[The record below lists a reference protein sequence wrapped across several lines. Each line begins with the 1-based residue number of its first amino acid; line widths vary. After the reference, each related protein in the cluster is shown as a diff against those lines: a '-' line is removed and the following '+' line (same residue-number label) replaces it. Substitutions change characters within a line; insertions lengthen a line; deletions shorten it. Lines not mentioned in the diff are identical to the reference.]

1 VIQGSASP
9 RLSARLARILG
20 CPLIKPERK
29 RFPDG
34 ELYVRLTGEVSG
46 EHVVIVQST
55 PEPQNDNL
63 IELYFLAKTAR
74 DLGASKVTL
83 VIPYLAY
90 ARQDKRFR
98 PGEAVSLDCV
108 ASMISSSGADSLVV
122 VDIHEPGSTGRFGI
136 EARNLTAM
144 PLLGSYIGNL
154 RLRSPVIIGGDQG
167 SEERAKMVAGAFGG
181 DYDYLEKKRITPRRV
196 VMRPKRMDVKDR
208 DVVIVDDM
216 ISTGGTV
223 AEAARILRKAGA
235 RRTFAACT
243 HAVLCGDAKR
253 KLRAAGVERVIATD
267 TIEREESV
275 ISVAPLIAEGLG

>member
-1 VIQGSASP
+1 MIQGSASP

-108 ASMISSSGADSLVV
+108 AS
-122 VDIHEPGSTGRFGI
+122 
-136 EARNLTAM
+136 
-144 PLLGSYIGNL
+144 
-154 RLRSPVIIGGDQG
+154 
-167 SEERAKMVAGAFGG
+167 
-181 DYDYLEKKRITPRRV
+181 
-196 VMRPKRMDVKDR
+196 
-208 DVVIVDDM
+208 
-216 ISTGGTV
+216 
-223 AEAARILRKAGA
+223 
-235 RRTFAACT
+235 
-243 HAVLCGDAKR
+243 
-253 KLRAAGVERVIATD
+253 
-267 TIEREESV
+267 
-275 ISVAPLIAEGLG
+275 ISVTA

>member
-1 VIQGSASP
+1 MIQGSASP
-9 RLSARLARILG
+9 RLSARLAKALD

-46 EHVVIVQST
+46 EHAVIVQST

-63 IELYFLAKTAR
+63 IELYFLARTAR
-74 DLGASKVTL
+74 DLGASRVTL

-90 ARQDKRFR
+90 ARQDKRFK

-144 PLLGSYIGNL
+144 PLLGSYIGKL

-167 SEERAKMVAGAFGG
+167 SEERARLVAGAFGG
-181 DYDYLEKKRITPRRV
+181 DHDYLEKKRLTPQKV
-196 VMRPKRMDVKDR
+196 VIRPKRMEVRGR

-223 AEAARILRKAGA
+223 AEAARILRRAGA
-235 RRTFAACT
+235 RRIFAACT

-275 ISVAPLIAEGLG
+275 ISVASLIAEGLR